1 MQVEATDTAV
11 TGMHG
16 LQAVQQ
22 LTGFWLLL
30 PCQALTNAVELLAHL
45 SGDGQARGHVDAA
58 LGHLA
63 QVGALAAELQ
73 AQKHGLSMVT

>member
-1 MQVEATDTAV
+1 
-11 TGMHG
+11 MHG
-16 LQAVQQ
+16 LQGAQQ

-30 PCQALTNAVELLAHL
+30 PHQGLTNAVELLAHL

-73 AQKHGLSMVT
+73 AKKHGQAWVT